1 VKGTGRPSDN
11 AGPGGY
17 DAGFGGSRESNHYA
31 DPDGYETVPAWECA
45 EDCPVRLLDEQSGE
59 RPTGGPG
66 VTKKT
71 PKNIS
76 FGSHRTR
83 ETIGYA
89 DTGGA
94 SRFFYCAK
102 SSRRERTMD
111 AQVEN
116 GQPCVKPLKLMRYL
130 VRLTKT
136 PTGGVVLDPFMG
148 SGSTAIAS
156 IQEGRSFIG
165 IEQDADAFATAEA
178 RIEIVQNET
187 RQLEMVV

>member
-1 VKGTGRPSDN
+1 MIRP
-11 AGPGGY
+11 AGYETPG
-17 DAGFGGSRESNHYA
+17 YA

-59 RPTGGPG
+59 SVPRPVRPENIGKSGDGTSKGLFGMGSKVQTGYYD
-66 VTKKT
+66 V
-71 PKNIS
+71 S
-76 FGSHRTR
+76 SQV
-83 ETIGYA
+83 
-89 DTGGA
+89 

-102 SSRRERTMD
+102 ASRRERTMD
-111 AQVEN
+111 GQVEN
-116 GQPCVKPLKLMRYL
+116 GQPCVKPLELMRYL